1 MLLLAACLPSARAF
15 SLWGP
20 VANGGDSYQTPALG
34 YDILPACMITSGPF
48 VGAPKNLHEEYRVN
62 VSTLYYSYDQNFLNY
77 FGSNGVVAID
87 SVFSMLSNHLS
98 AVPLTSRSAS
108 LSEFPL
114 NTTRVNYRAQT
125 LGILD
130 IRTTVAGYM
139 MEELGLADPVQWAW
153 TLRERRLQPNLPCPN
168 YDYSVFQ
175 RNFDPLTPQP
185 SRYINGRLYT
195 YQIFQGDCTDCDNAL
210 VLNFPADPGLIGLD
224 PTPVA
229 SFPNLADAGK
239 IYTGLTRDDMGG
251 LRYLMSTNNLNVEG
265 TPLGST
271 LISGGFTNRLVT
283 AVVETAD
290 LALLA
295 ERALTNAPGALQAL
309 YPGLA
314 IASSYDYLT
323 NLVTTNITVTT
334 QTVRNGAFQ
343 IITNTGTVYPI
354 STLDLAILAQA
365 SKTNPAAALEA
376 LYPGLVVSSEGTNY
390 VAAAITNVTPYF
402 YVPPYSVPPF
412 IPVVGYTTNYFYYF
426 ATNYVHTF
434 ANVITNFAT
443 NRSVVISNT
452 IRYSAPWDVAGT
464 ISTNTTSQKL
474 VTTNLAGDFY
484 VLPTNLCGYVVL
496 QTLTNVISTTNLLAE
511 ASTNNG
517 NFFSVT
523 TITYFTNHQLLIQPI
538 TCYGHVTNF
547 TTNVTRQYGYS
558 FDNVVTNHFYR
569 NTPVTLQTTNIY
581 SCGLPGLLCTNITTT
596 NTILTNVVSGDF
608 YLLPTNQ
615 CGLSITH
622 VQLTNTV
629 ATTNLQSVVTNSNG
643 SVTYQGAIRYFTN
656 YTLAINPVDCDAP
669 GFTNG
674 AALRQ
679 GINSIRFVRHD
690 YDSLIGQFW
699 GSVTNVYTNVA
710 VQGNEPVPQVF
721 RRVINSPDIL
731 FTVQDLLRLNSTRTA
746 LNFDSSHILP
756 GLAGPGTRT
765 LPIVITFNSIAPL
778 LVNSGPDFL
787 DEPTATTNF
796 IWGTFDTTTNAPIV
810 YPTGTDI
817 TALENQ
823 IYMQITTSALPD
835 ATSTVAYGPV
845 TLSGSGGTQP
855 YVWSLAVSSPSG
867 LPAGLTISAAGV
879 ISGTPAAGSAGV
891 YDLTVQM
898 ADAGGRTVFRDFVLT
913 VN

>member
-1 MLLLAACLPSARAF
+1 MLLLAVCLPSARAF

-20 VANGGDSYQTPALG
+20 VANGGDSYQTPDIG
-34 YDILPACMITSGPF
+34 YGTLPICIAPDSLF
-48 VGAPKNLHEEYRVN
+48 VGAPKNLHEEFRIN
-62 VSTLYYSYDQNFLNY
+62 VPTLYYSYDKNFLNY
-77 FGSNGVVAID
+77 FGSNGVAAVD
-87 SVFSMLSNHLS
+87 SAFLMLSNHLS
-98 AVPLTSRSAS
+98 GVALTSRSAS
-108 LSEFPL
+108 LSEFPF
-114 NTTRVNYRAQT
+114 NTTRVNYRAQA
-125 LGILD
+125 LQMED
-130 IRTTVAGYM
+130 IKTTVVGVM
-139 MEELGLADPVQWAW
+139 MEQLGLADPVEWVWA
-153 TLRERRLQPNLPCPN
+153 LRERHLQPNLPCPN
-168 YDYSVFQ
+168 YIYSVLQ

-195 YQIFQGDCTDCDNAL
+195 YQILQGDCLTCDDAL

-229 SFPNLADAGK
+229 SFADIRGFGRLV
-239 IYTGLTRDDMGG
+239 TGLTRDDMGG
-251 LRYLMSTNNLNVEG
+251 LRYLMSTNNLNEEG
-265 TPLGST
+265 VAPGST
-271 LISGGFTNRLVT
+271 IISGGFTNRNVT
-283 AVVETAD
+283 LVVETAD
-290 LALLA
+290 LSVLA
-295 ERALTNAPGALQAL
+295 KLALTNAPGALQAL
-309 YPGLA
+309 YPSLG

-323 NLVTTNITVTT
+323 NVVTTNITVIT
-334 QTVRNGAFQ
+334 QTVRSGAFQ

-354 STLDLAILAQA
+354 STLDLAIFAQA
-365 SKTNPAAALEA
+365 SKTNSAAALEA
-376 LYPGLVVSSEGTNY
+376 LYSGLVVSSEGTNY
-390 VAAAITNVTPYF
+390 VPAAITNITPYF

-412 IPVVGYTTNYFYYF
+412 IPVVGYTTNYFNYF

-434 ANVITNFAT
+434 ANVVTNFAT

-452 IRYSAPWDVAGT
+452 VRYSAPWDYAGT

-484 VLPTNLCGYVVL
+484 ILPTNLCGYVVL
-496 QTLTNVISTTNLLAE
+496 QTLTNVITTTNLLAS

-538 TCYGHVTNF
+538 TCYGYFTNF
-547 TTNVTRQYGYS
+547 TTNVTRQYGYA
-558 FDNVVTNHFYR
+558 FDNVVTNSFYP
-569 NTPVTLQTTNIY
+569 NTPVTIQTTNIY

-596 NTILTNVVSGDF
+596 NAIWTNVVSGDF

-615 CGLSITH
+615 CGLSIVR
-622 VQLTNTV
+622 VQLTNVV

-643 SVTYQGAIRYFTN
+643 SVTYQGAITYFTN
-656 YTLAINPVDCDAP
+656 HTLVINPVDCDAP

-674 AALRQ
+674 VALRQ
-679 GINSIRFVRHD
+679 GIDRIRFVRHD
-690 YDSLIGQFW
+690 YDSLIGNFW

-710 VQGNEPVPQVF
+710 VQGNQPVPQIF

-731 FTVQDLLRLNSTRTA
+731 FTMQDLLKVSYTRPV
-746 LNFDSSHILP
+746 LNFDTGHVLP
-756 GLAGPGTRT
+756 GQAGPGTRT
-765 LPIVITFNSIAPL
+765 LPITITFNNISPL
-778 LVNSGPDFL
+778 LVNIGPDFV

-817 TALENQ
+817 TALESQ
-823 IYMQITTSALPD
+823 IYMQVTTAALTD
-835 ATSTVAYGPV
+835 ATNTVAYGPV
-845 TLSGSGGTQP
+845 TLSGSGGTPP
-855 YVWSLAVSSPSG
+855 YVWSLASSSPSG
-867 LPAGLTISAAGV
+867 LPAGLSISAAGV

-913 VN
+913 VH